1 MIGKHFRLPT
11 DYLSPFSTGYW
22 PGGTMCRTRLQHPF
36 PGESVGSLLYFLAV
50 KIHIFSRTV
59 RRKTNIQEQF
69 SAFFCR
75 LYFFRLNGK
84 QNGTFMP
91 ARLSAAA
98 TLPPGVH
105 ATSPAYVPTRL
116 PHSPS
121 GSRQNPGYRNKKTVS
136 TFGKTKVLTEFSK
149 VPRVFSKILTVFS
162 KGPAEYQNVQMPP
175 FLENPHVCQCRR
187 YSPKRA
193 VQERRTEKGI
203 PPQATSTFTMRPML
217 PVPPFSS
224 GEYALRAP
232 RIFRSARNV

>member
-105 ATSPAYVPTRL
+105 ATPPAYVPTRL

-121 GSRQNPGYRNKKTVS
+121 GSRQNPGYRNKKNSQYFRKNKS
-136 TFGKTKVLTEFSK
+136 TD
-149 VPRVFSKILTVFS
+149 
-162 KGPAEYQNVQMPP
+162 
-175 FLENPHVCQCRR
+175 
-187 YSPKRA
+187 
-193 VQERRTEKGI
+193 
-203 PPQATSTFTMRPML
+203 
-217 PVPPFSS
+217 
-224 GEYALRAP
+224 
-232 RIFRSARNV
+232 RIF

>member
-105 ATSPAYVPTRL
+105 ATPPAYVPARL
-116 PHSPS
+116 PRSPS
-121 GSRQNPGYRNKKTVS
+121 GSRQNPGYLNKK
-136 TFGKTKVLTEFSK
+136 
-149 VPRVFSKILTVFS
+149 
-162 KGPAEYQNVQMPP
+162 
-175 FLENPHVCQCRR
+175 PHVCQCRR